1 MVKAPY
7 PTATSATASATILFM
22 FAGFLGATLAFHL
35 FASTLATGFSGALE
49 KDVVDWVGFEP
60 TTTYVSSAVA
70 RHARQVFYRTKLPAH
85 ELKPQR

>member
-1 MVKAPY
+1 
-7 PTATSATASATILFM
+7 M
-22 FAGFLGATLAFHL
+22 FTGFLGSTFALYLFAATLATH
-35 FASTLATGFSGALE
+35 FSGALE

-85 ELKPQR
+85 ELKPQS